1 VIARPAARRVG
12 MAAPIIE
19 VEVAPNRPE
28 SSIAKLIR
36 YAKETKIPWI
46 IEDLW
51 QDGGIALIHSLEGE
65 FKSVLSYQIAEAV
78 AAGSPL
84 LRKWDVPRARKVGI
98 LETEMDDLEVGR
110 RLGSMY
116 PDADWP
122 ATLEVSDSALLK
134 EFRRKTSL
142 AEKLECI
149 DRWLSE
155 KKVEVL
161 IWDTVNSV
169 LATGDPNSERT
180 VSLFFD
186 GIALLPAK
194 STLIV
199 RHDVKP
205 SRDAALRS
213 SNQLVRGSNRLVED
227 ASVVIHLQRVDKA
240 SNKVQMEVG
249 KLRNGPKPE
258 PIELWFDAGTFRLT
272 PLPPIVALLE
282 HGSLTREELIER
294 AQKRFNL
301 KQRAVDTQRAQLN
314 SFLDETKDGHRKVLA
329 LNHDFRPDAE
339 SDEAKWWG
347 LVKKP
352 AAAPA

>member
-12 MAAPIIE
+12 MAAPI
-19 VEVAPNRPE
+19 VEVVVEPNQPE

-65 FKSVLSYQIAEAV
+65 FKSVLSYQIAETV
-78 AAGSPL
+78 ATGSPL
-84 LRKWDVPRARKVGI
+84 LRAWDVPCARRVGI
-98 LETEMDDLEVGR
+98 LETEMDDLEVGK

-116 PDADWP
+116 PDAHWP

-134 EFRRKTSL
+134 EFRRRTTFPERL
-142 AEKLECI
+142 ACI
-149 DRWLSE
+149 DHWLTE
-155 KKVEVL
+155 RKVEVL
-161 IWDTVNSV
+161 IWDTINSM
-169 LATGDPNSERT
+169 LATGEPNSERS
-180 VSLFFD
+180 VSQFFD

-227 ASVVIHLQRVDKA
+227 ASVVIHLKRLDKA

-282 HGSLTREELIER
+282 YGSLSRQELI
-294 AQKRFNL
+294 AQAESRFSL
-301 KQRAVDTQRAQLN
+301 KERAVDEHRAQLTGC
-314 SFLDETKDGHRKVLA
+314 LDETKDGHQRILS
-329 LNHDFRPDAE
+329 LNHQFRPDADSE
-339 SDEAKWWG
+339 VAKWWK
-347 LVKKP
+347 LVRKP
-352 AAAPA
+352 AAPA

>member
-1 VIARPAARRVG
+1 
-12 MAAPIIE
+12 MAAPIVE
-19 VEVAPNRPE
+19 VGVAPNRPE

-51 QDGGIALIHSLEGE
+51 QDRGIALIHSLEGE

-78 AAGSPL
+78 ATGSQL
-84 LRKWDVPRARKVGI
+84 LRAWDVPCARRVGI
-98 LETEMDDLEVGR
+98 LETEMDDLEVGK
-110 RLGSMY
+110 RLGLMY
-116 PDADWP
+116 PDGNSPD
-122 ATLEVSDSALLK
+122 TLEVSDDALLR
-134 EFRRKTSL
+134 EFRRKASL
-142 AEKLECI
+142 VEKLECI
-149 DRWLSE
+149 DAWLTQ
-155 KKVEVL
+155 KRVEVL

-180 VSLFFD
+180 VSHFFD

-227 ASVVIHLQRVDKA
+227 ASVVIHLKRLDKA

-258 PIELWFDAGTFRLT
+258 PVELWFDAGTFRLT

-282 HGSLTREELIER
+282 YGPLSRQDLIAQARSRFSLKE
-294 AQKRFNL
+294 
-301 KQRAVDTQRAQLN
+301 RAVDDHRGQLTGC
-314 SFLDETKDGHRKVLA
+314 LDETREGHQRILS
-329 LNHDFRPDAE
+329 LNHQFTPDPNTEA
-339 SDEAKWWG
+339 AKWWE
-347 LVKKP
+347 LLRKP
-352 AAAPA
+352 AAPA